1 MSSRSSRTV
10 VVTAMAGLV
19 LVGLGSVACSSSDD
33 ASPTTT
39 GSTPASSTSLATTA
53 VAADQ
58 TSPAGLNGITVDGDT
73 LWVASIVEDS
83 VIGIDPST
91 GRITARVPTAGAGPD
106 DVAMGADGEIW
117 VTGFVSGDLGVIR
130 DGRYSVVT
138 PVGSALNP
146 VDVAEDGTVYVGRMV
161 AGSDL
166 YRLDPGGSSV
176 APVASGLDLVNAFA
190 VDSDGTLLA
199 PLAGSRIV
207 RVDPTDGVVTDVV
220 GGLEGV
226 LATARSEDG
235 RYVALG
241 NLSGKVFDVD
251 VDAGTATPAIQLSH
265 PGPFDNLAFAEDGTL
280 YVTVLGEPTIVEVAP
295 DGTQRQIR
303 VGT

>member
-1 MSSRSSRTV
+1 MSPRSLRTV
-10 VVTAMAGLV
+10 AVPVVAALA
-19 LVGLGSVACSSSDD
+19 LVGCSSGDD
-33 ASPTTT
+33 ASSTTAPSDT
-39 GSTPASSTSLATTA
+39 SASTASTSTTVA
-53 VAADQ
+53 VDQAA
-58 TSPAGLNGITVDGDT
+58 PAGQNGITVDGDT

-83 VIGIDPST
+83 VLGVDRAT
-91 GRITARVPTAGAGPD
+91 GRITDRIPTEGAGPD

-138 PVGSALNP
+138 PVGPALNP

-161 AGSDL
+161 TGSDL
-166 YRLDPGGSSV
+166 YRLAPGEGSV
-176 APVASGLDLVNAFA
+176 VPVASGLDLVNAFA

-207 RVDPTDGVVTDVV
+207 RVDPADGSTTEVV

-226 LATARSEDG
+226 LATTRSDAG

-241 NLSGKVFDVD
+241 NLSGTVFDVD
-251 VDAGTATPAIQLSH
+251 PVAGTATPAIQLTH
-265 PGPFDNLAFAEDGTL
+265 PGPFDNLAFADDGTL
-280 YVTVLGEPTIVEVAP
+280 YVTVLGEPTIIEVSP

-303 VGT
+303 VGA